1 MTYSSGR
8 YGFANGIFYPG
19 KVAVTSEEAQTL
31 ISQGETLNVEFKGER
46 SKPLN
51 DTDLVEAVVCM
62 ANRQGHDWGYLFVG
76 VEDDG
81 SVTGARPRHEHST
94 TNISRVAAMIGS
106 RTHPAI
112 ACRVEEVMII
122 GKPVLVF
129 HIPRAGS
136 PVGTSDGKYLRRRLD
151 GKGNPECV
159 PFHYHEMQSHI
170 SGHGGPEYLALS
182 VPEATWDDLDILEF
196 ERFRRTIRESHGM
209 GDQTLIPL
217 SDWDLA
223 KALGCVDGPKDH
235 PGIRLLALLLFGK
248 EESLRRFLPA
258 HEVAFQ
264 ELSDTQVIVNDF
276 FRWPLLRV
284 MDELLGRFRARYR
297 ETEIQVGFKR
307 IGIPDYSEKAF
318 REAVANAL
326 IHRDYTRLN
335 AVYIQWRKD
344 RLEIS
349 SPGGLPEGVSME
361 TLLVTAPHPRNPKLA
376 DAFKRAGYVERTA
389 RGIDTI
395 FFEQLRNGRAV
406 PSYERT
412 TPTDVVLVLSGGPPD
427 LSFVRMATEEG
438 LAGRSLDLD
447 DLLILRAWWDRGTLS
462 LEDAARIVQ
471 KFPREIQG
479 KMDDLKHRNLQ
490 VKRIE
495 LSVNDNLELKDKASI
510 TVRTPSRIT
519 NETRK
524 DLEEK
529 LLAFAEKEGSISR
542 AKVTSLLQI
551 KSHQA
556 YRLLQQL
563 VEEGKLRKIGEVGRA
578 VEYEFKAKKHE

>member
-1 MTYSSGR
+1 MTPEEVRNLIGR
-8 YGFANGIFYPG
+8 
-19 KVAVTSEEAQTL
+19 
-31 ISQGETLNVEFKGER
+31 GETINVEFKGER
-46 SKPLN
+46 SGPLS
-51 DTDLVEAVVCM
+51 DRDLLEAVACL
-62 ANRQGHDWGYLFVG
+62 ANRTDHEWGYLFIG

-81 SVTGARPRHEHST
+81 SVTGARPRHGDSG
-94 TNISRVAAMIGS
+94 IAPFRVEALVGS

-112 ACRVEEVMII
+112 SCRAELVTVLE
-122 GKPVLVF
+122 KPVLVLQV
-129 HIPRAGS
+129 PKSAS
-136 PVGTSDGKYLRRRLD
+136 PVATSDGRYLRRTLD
-151 GKGNPECV
+151 GRGRPECV
-159 PFHYHEMQSHI
+159 PFRFHEMQSRL
-170 SGHGGPEYLALS
+170 SEHGGSKYLALP
-182 VPEATWDDLDILEF
+182 VHGATWEDLDILEF

-223 KALGCVDGPKDH
+223 KALGCVDGPRDH
-235 PGIRLLALLLFGK
+235 PEIRLLALLLFGK
-248 EESLRRFLPA
+248 EESLRRFLPS

-264 ELSDTQVIVNDF
+264 ELSDTLVVVNDF

-297 ETEIQVGFKR
+297 ETEIHVGFKR

-395 FFEQLRNGRAV
+395 FFEQLRNGRV
-406 PSYERT
+406 LPSYDRT
-412 TPTDVVLVLSGGPPD
+412 TSTDVVLVLSGGPPD
-427 LSFVRMATEEG
+427 LSFVRMVAEEG
-438 LAGRSLDLD
+438 LAGRPLDLD

-471 KFPREIQG
+471 KSPREIQG
-479 KMDDLKHRNLQ
+479 KMDDLMHRNLQ
-490 VKRIE
+490 VKRVE
-495 LSVNDNLELKDKASI
+495 LSAKGTSDAFGSASI
-510 TVRTPSRIT
+510 TVLPPSRIT
-519 NETRK
+519 HEEGK
-524 DLEEK
+524 ALEEK
-529 LLAFAEKEGSISR
+529 LLAFVETKRSISR
-542 AKVTSLLQI
+542 SDVASFCRI
-551 KSHQA
+551 SDDQA
-556 YRLLQQL
+556 YRLLQRL
-563 VEEGKLRKIGEVGRA
+563 VGKGKLRKIGRAGRF
-578 VEYEFKAKKHE
+578 VQYGLQS

>member
-1 MTYSSGR
+1 MGLPKE
-8 YGFANGIFYPG
+8 IFYPG
-19 KVAVTSEEAQTL
+19 KVAVTSEEAQAL
-31 ISQGETLNVEFKGER
+31 IRQGETLNVEFKGEGSR
-46 SKPLN
+46 PLN
-51 DTDLVEAVVCM
+51 DTDLVEAVVCL
-62 ANRQGHDWGYLFVG
+62 ANRQGHEWGYLFVG

-81 SVTGARPRHEHST
+81 SVTGARPRHGDYGIASF
-94 TNISRVAAMIGS
+94 RVEALVGS

-112 ACRVEEVMII
+112 SCRAELVTVLD
-122 GKPVLVF
+122 KPVLVLQV
-129 HIPRAGS
+129 PKSTS
-136 PVGTSDGKYLRRRLD
+136 PVATSDGRYLRRTLD
-151 GKGNPECV
+151 GRGRPECV
-159 PFHYHEMQSHI
+159 PFRFPEMQSRL
-170 SGHGGPEYLALS
+170 SEHGGSEYLALP
-182 VPEATWDDLDILEF
+182 VHGATWEDLDILEF

-209 GDQTLIPL
+209 GDQTLITL
-217 SDWDLA
+217 SDRELA
-223 KALGCVDGPKDH
+223 GALGAVDGPMNH
-235 PGIRLLALLLFGK
+235 PEIRLLALLLFGK
-248 EESLRRFLPA
+248 EESLRRFLPS

-264 ELSDTQVIVNDF
+264 ELAETQVVVNDF

-395 FFEQLRNGRAV
+395 FFEQLRNGRAA
-406 PSYERT
+406 PSYDRT
-412 TPTDVVLVLSGGPPD
+412 TPTDVVLVLSGGPTD
-427 LSFVRMATEEG
+427 LPFVRMVTEEG

-447 DLLILRAWWDRGTLS
+447 DLLILRAWWDSGTLS

-471 KFPREIQG
+471 KSPREIQG
-479 KMDDLKHRNLQ
+479 KMDDLKRRNLQ
-490 VKRIE
+490 SKRIE
-495 LSVNDNLELKDKASI
+495 LSANDNLELKDKASI
-510 TVRTPSRIT
+510 TVRAPSRIT
-519 NETRK
+519 HETRK
-524 DLEEK
+524 ELEEK
-529 LLAFAEKEGSISR
+529 ILSFAEKKGLISR
-542 AKVTSLLQI
+542 AAATSFCLI
-551 KSHQA
+551 SPDQA
-556 YRLLQQL
+556 YRILQQL
-563 VEEGKLRKIGEVGRA
+563 VKKGKLRKVGGVGRA
-578 VEYEFKAKKHE
+578 VQYKLITKTRE

>member
-1 MTYSSGR
+1 
-8 YGFANGIFYPG
+8 
-19 KVAVTSEEAQTL
+19 
-31 ISQGETLNVEFKGER
+31 
-46 SKPLN
+46 
-51 DTDLVEAVVCM
+51 
-62 ANRQGHDWGYLFVG
+62 
-76 VEDDG
+76 
-81 SVTGARPRHEHST
+81 
-94 TNISRVAAMIGS
+94 MI
-106 RTHPAI
+106 
-112 ACRVEEVMII
+112 V

-129 HIPRAGS
+129 HIPKARS

-159 PFHYHEMQSHI
+159 PFHYHEMQSRL
-170 SGHGGPEYLALS
+170 SEHGGSEYLALP
-182 VPEATWDDLDILEF
+182 VHGATWEDLDILEF

-235 PGIRLLALLLFGK
+235 PEIRLLALLLFGK
-248 EESLRRFLPA
+248 EESLHRFLPS

-264 ELSDTQVIVNDF
+264 ELPDTQVVVNDF

-297 ETEIQVGFKR
+297 ETEIQVDFKR
-307 IGIPDYSEKAF
+307 VGIPDYSEKAF

-406 PSYERT
+406 PSYDRT
-412 TPTDVVLVLSGGPPD
+412 TSTDVVLVLSGGSPD
-427 LSFVRMATEEG
+427 LPFVRMVTEEG

-447 DLLILRAWWDRGTLS
+447 DLLILRAWWDGGTLS

-471 KFPREIQG
+471 KSSREIQG
-479 KMDDLKHRNLQ
+479 KMDDLKRRNLQ
-490 VKRIE
+490 SKRIE
-495 LSVNDNLELKDKASI
+495 LSATGNSDAFGSASI
-510 TVRTPSRIT
+510 TVLPPSRIT
-519 NETRK
+519 HEEGK
-524 DLEEK
+524 KLEEK
-529 LLAFAEKEGSISR
+529 LLAFVETKRSISR
-542 AKVTSLLQI
+542 SDAASFCQI
-551 KSHQA
+551 SDDQA
-556 YRLLQQL
+556 YRLLQRL
-563 VEEGKLRKIGEVGRA
+563 VGKGKLRKIGRAGRF
-578 VEYEFKAKKHE
+578 VQYGLQS

>member
-1 MTYSSGR
+1 
-8 YGFANGIFYPG
+8 
-19 KVAVTSEEAQTL
+19 VTSEEAQAL
-31 ISQGETLNVEFKGER
+31 IRQGETLNVEFKGER
-46 SKPLN
+46 SRPLN
-51 DTDLVEAVVCM
+51 DTDLVETVVCL
-62 ANRQGHDWGYLFVG
+62 ANRQGRDWGYLFVG

-81 SVTGARPRHEHST
+81 SITGARPRHEHST
-94 TNISRVAAMIGS
+94 TNISQVAAMIGS

-112 ACRVEEVMII
+112 ACRVEEVMIV

-129 HIPRAGS
+129 HIPKARS

-159 PFHYHEMQSHI
+159 PFHYHEMQSRL
-170 SGHGGPEYLALS
+170 SEHGGSEYLALP
-182 VPEATWDDLDILEF
+182 VHGATWEDLDILEF

-235 PGIRLLALLLFGK
+235 PEIRLLALLLFGK
-248 EESLRRFLPA
+248 EESLHRFLPS

-264 ELSDTQVIVNDF
+264 ELPDTQVVVNDF

-307 IGIPDYSEKAF
+307 VGIPDYSEKAF

-406 PSYERT
+406 PSYDRT
-412 TPTDVVLVLSGGPPD
+412 TSTDVVLVLSGEPPD
-427 LSFVRMATEEG
+427 LSFVRMLTEEG

-447 DLLILRAWWDRGTLS
+447 DLLILRAWWDGGTLS

-471 KFPREIQG
+471 KSSREIQG
-479 KMDDLKHRNLQ
+479 KVNDLKRRNLQ
-490 VKRIE
+490 SKRIE
-495 LSVNDNLELKDKASI
+495 LSANDRLELKDQAFI
-510 TVRTPSRIT
+510 TVRSPSRIT
-519 NETRK
+519 HETRK
-524 DLEEK
+524 GLEEK

-542 AKVTSLLQI
+542 AKATSLLQI

-556 YRLLQQL
+556 YRLIQQL

-578 VEYEFKAKKHE
+578 VQYEFKAKKHE

>member
-1 MTYSSGR
+1 M
-8 YGFANGIFYPG
+8 
-19 KVAVTSEEAQTL
+19 TSEEAQAL
-31 ISQGETLNVEFKGER
+31 IRQGETLNVEFKGER
-46 SKPLN
+46 SRPLN
-51 DTDLVEAVVCM
+51 DTDLVETVVCL

-81 SVTGARPRHEHST
+81 SITGARPRHEHST
-94 TNISRVAAMIGS
+94 TNISQVAAMIGS

-112 ACRVEEVMII
+112 ACRVEEVMIV

-129 HIPRAGS
+129 HIPKARS

-159 PFHYHEMQSHI
+159 PFHYHEMQSRL
-170 SGHGGPEYLALS
+170 SEHGGSEYLALP
-182 VPEATWDDLDILEF
+182 VHGATWEDLDILEF

-235 PGIRLLALLLFGK
+235 PEIRLLALLLFGK
-248 EESLRRFLPA
+248 EESLHRFLPS

-264 ELSDTQVIVNDF
+264 ELSDTQVVVNDF

-307 IGIPDYSEKAF
+307 VGIPDYSEKAF

-406 PSYERT
+406 PSYDRT
-412 TPTDVVLVLSGGPPD
+412 TSTDVVLVLSGGSPD
-427 LSFVRMATEEG
+427 LPFVRMVTEEG

-447 DLLILRAWWDRGTLS
+447 DLLILRAWWDGGTLS

-471 KFPREIQG
+471 KSSREIQG
-479 KMDDLKHRNLQ
+479 KVNDLKRRNLQ
-490 VKRIE
+490 SKRIE
-495 LSVNDNLELKDKASI
+495 LSANDRLELKDQAFI
-510 TVRTPSRIT
+510 TVRSPSRIT
-519 NETRK
+519 HETRK
-524 DLEEK
+524 GLEEK

-542 AKVTSLLQI
+542 AKATSLLQI

-556 YRLLQQL
+556 YRLIQQL

-578 VEYEFKAKKHE
+578 VQYEFKAKKHE

>member
-1 MTYSSGR
+1 MTPEEVRNLIGR
-8 YGFANGIFYPG
+8 
-19 KVAVTSEEAQTL
+19 
-31 ISQGETLNVEFKGER
+31 GETINVEFKGER
-46 SKPLN
+46 SGPLS
-51 DTDLVEAVVCM
+51 DRDLVEAVVCL
-62 ANRQGHDWGYLFVG
+62 ANRQDHEWGYLFVG

-81 SVTGARPRHEHST
+81 SLTGANPRHGDAGTDPH
-94 TNISRVAAMIGS
+94 RVEALIGS
-106 RTHPAI
+106 RTRPALS
-112 ACRVEEVMII
+112 CRAELVTVLD
-122 GKPVLVF
+122 KPVLILQV
-129 HIPRAGS
+129 PRSAS
-136 PVGTSDGKYLRRRLD
+136 PVATSDGRYLRRTLD
-151 GKGNPECV
+151 GRGRPECV
-159 PFHYHEMQSHI
+159 PLLFHEMQSRL
-170 SGHGGPEYLALS
+170 SEHGGSEYLALP
-182 VPEATWDDLDILEF
+182 VHGATWEDLDILEF

-209 GDQTLIPL
+209 GDQTLISL
-217 SDWDLA
+217 SDRELA
-223 KALGCVDGPKDH
+223 GALGAVDGPMDH
-235 PGIRLLALLLFGK
+235 PEIRLLALLLFGK
-248 EESLRRFLPA
+248 EESLRRFLPS

-264 ELSDTQVIVNDF
+264 ELPDTQVVVNDF
-276 FRWPLLRV
+276 FLWPLLRV

-307 IGIPDYSEKAF
+307 VGIPDYSEKAF

-406 PSYERT
+406 PSYDRT
-412 TPTDVVLVLSGGPPD
+412 TSTDVVLVLSGGTPD
-427 LSFVRMATEEG
+427 LPFVRMVTEEG

-471 KFPREIQG
+471 KSPREIQE
-479 KMDDLKHRNLQ
+479 KMDDLKRRNLQ
-490 VKRIE
+490 SKRIE
-495 LSVNDNLELKDKASI
+495 LSAKGISDAFGSASI

-519 NETRK
+519 HETRK
-524 DLEEK
+524 GLEEK
-529 LLAFAEKEGSISR
+529 ILSFAEKKGSVSR
-542 AKVTSLLQI
+542 AEAASFCMI
-551 KSHQA
+551 SPDQA
-556 YRLLQQL
+556 YRILQQL
-563 VEEGKLRKIGEVGRA
+563 VKKGKLRKIGKTGSSVQYGFNTKTRE
-578 VEYEFKAKKHE
+578 

>member
-1 MTYSSGR
+1 MT
-8 YGFANGIFYPG
+8 P
-19 KVAVTSEEAQTL
+19 EEALTL
-31 ISQGETLNVEFKGER
+31 ISRGETLNVEFKGER
-46 SKPLN
+46 SGPLN
-51 DTDLVEAVVCM
+51 DRDLVEAVVCL
-62 ANRQGHDWGYLFVG
+62 ANRVDHEWGYLFVG

-81 SVTGARPRHEHST
+81 SITGARPRHGDSGT
-94 TNISRVAAMIGS
+94 DPSRVEALVGS
-106 RTHPAI
+106 RTRPALS
-112 ACRVEEVMII
+112 CRAELITVLD
-122 GKPVLVF
+122 KPTLVLQV
-129 HIPRAGS
+129 PKSVS
-136 PVGTSDGKYLRRRLD
+136 PVATSDGRYLRRTLD
-151 GKGNPECV
+151 GRGKPECV
-159 PFHYHEMQSHI
+159 PFLFHEMQSRRPDV
-170 SGHGGPEYLALS
+170 GGAEYLAL
-182 VPEATWDDLDILEF
+182 PAPDATWDDLDILEF

-235 PGIRLLALLLFGK
+235 PEICLLALLLFGK
-248 EESLRRFLPA
+248 EESLRRFLPS

-264 ELSDTQVIVNDF
+264 ELSDTQVVVNDF

-307 IGIPDYSEKAF
+307 VGIPGYSEKAF

-406 PSYERT
+406 PSYDRT
-412 TPTDVVLVLSGGPPD
+412 TSTDVVLVLSGRPPD
-427 LSFVRMATEEG
+427 LPFVRMVAEEG
-438 LAGRSLDLD
+438 LAGRPLDLD
-447 DLLILRAWWDRGTLS
+447 DLLILRAWWDSGPLS

-471 KFPREIQG
+471 KSPGEVQG
-479 KMDDLKHRNLQ
+479 KLDDLKRRNLH

-495 LSVNDNLELKDKASI
+495 LSATDSLEFKDKASI
-510 TVRTPSRIT
+510 TVRIPSRIT

-524 DLEEK
+524 ILEEK
-529 LLAFAEKEGSISR
+529 LLVFVEKKGLISR
-542 AKVTSLLQI
+542 AEVASFLHI
-551 KSHQA
+551 SDDQA
-556 YRLLQQL
+556 YRLLLKL
-563 VEEGKLRKIGEVGRA
+563 VEKGKLAKVGEVGRA
-578 VEYEFKAKKHE
+578 VQYNLHKERRG